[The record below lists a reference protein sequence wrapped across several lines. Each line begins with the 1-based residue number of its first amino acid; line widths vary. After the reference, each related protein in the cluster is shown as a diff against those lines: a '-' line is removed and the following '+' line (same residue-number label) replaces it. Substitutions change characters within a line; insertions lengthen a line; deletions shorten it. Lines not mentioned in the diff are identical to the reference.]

1 MTDSMADA
9 IIAALQSNHAQE
21 AERLCHSYLLRHPDA
36 PDVQVLLAIS
46 LWRQGDHS
54 GALEIYAQLCR
65 LNPENVAHWRNYANA
80 LRQAGDLEAAE
91 KASATALRLAPEDQE
106 WLELHGLLQ
115 LESGKPRD
123 ARNTLLAAFGK
134 SPDSPAVRIHAAQA
148 CLACRDWRAENLLRP
163 WREWI
168 PLEDSLQAELAE
180 LLVQTGEAE
189 FALELLEDLSLRAPG
204 EWRVLL
210 RMAGLYERVNR
221 TAEAEALLARIAAIP
236 AVQAQ
241 AANELDHQRAQLA
254 VRKQDYATAK
264 ALLQSNGPRHE
275 NDYAHWFA
283 LANACDKTGDTIGA
297 MRALESA
304 HAKQIEELRITVPH
318 FFEPSAEILPDVG
331 ARITEIGYRGWPV
344 LRAPDASQSPVFV
357 MGFARSGT
365 TLLEQ
370 MLDAHPRLQS
380 MDERPFFNMLAA
392 NLKAST
398 GLEMPRDLA
407 KLNQRD
413 CDELRKGYLVLAC
426 GKVPRRWDARLVD
439 KNPLNMLW
447 LPMIHRMFP
456 EAKFIL
462 AVRHPCDVILSCYM
476 QNFRSAVLAVA
487 GQSLEHLARAYVAAM
502 QHWLHHVEVLKP
514 DVFVSHYE
522 DLVAD
527 TPGQTR
533 RIGSFL
539 GLDDAEPM
547 LRFDERA
554 REKGYIKT
562 PSYTQVIEP
571 INSKGIQRW
580 QRYHDYIAP
589 TLPIL
594 QPMLE
599 YWGYASKSESRDE
612 VEQ

>member
-1 MTDSMADA
+1 MTDSIADA
-9 IIAALQSNHAQE
+9 IIAALQSNNAQE
-21 AERLCHSYLLRHPDA
+21 AERLCHSYLLREADA
-36 PDVQVLLAIS
+36 PDVQVLLAVS
-46 LWRQGDHS
+46 LWRQGDQS
-54 GALEIYAQLCR
+54 GALEVYARLCR
-65 LNPENVAHWRNYANA
+65 LYPEDVAHWRNYANA
-80 LRQAGDLEAAE
+80 LRQAGNFEAAE
-91 KASATALRLAPEDQE
+91 KASEAALRLAPEDQE

-115 LESGKPRD
+115 LESGKPRE

-134 SPDSPAVRIHAAQA
+134 SPDSPAIRIHAAQA

-221 TAEAEALLARIAAIP
+221 IAEAEALLARVAAMP
-236 AVQAQ
+236 EAKTQ
-241 AANELDHQRAQLA
+241 AANEIGHQWAQLA
-254 VRKQDYATAK
+254 TRKQDHGTAQ
-264 ALLQSNGPRHE
+264 ALLQSNGPRHG

-283 LANACDKTGDTIGA
+283 LANACDKTGDTAGA
-297 MRALESA
+297 MRALATA
-304 HAKQIEELRITVPH
+304 HAKQVDELRITVPH
-318 FFEPSAEILPDVG
+318 FFDPGAEVLPDVG
-331 ARITEIGYRGWPV
+331 ARITEAGYRDWPA

-398 GLEMPRDLA
+398 GLEMPRDLG
-407 KLNQRD
+407 KLDQRD

-447 LPMIHRMFP
+447 LPMIHRLFP

-487 GQSLEHLARAYVAAM
+487 GQSLEYLARAYVAAM
-502 QHWLHHVEVLKP
+502 EHWLHHVDVLKP

-522 DLVAD
+522 DLIAD

-547 LRFDERA
+547 LRFDARA

-571 INSKGIQRW
+571 INRKGMGRW
-580 QRYHDYIAP
+580 QRYHEYIAP
-589 TLPIL
+589 VLPIL
-594 QPMLE
+594 EPMLE
-599 YWGYASKSESRDE
+599 YWGYASKSDSEAER
-612 VEQ
+612 

>member
-1 MTDSMADA
+1 MADDSSAEA
-9 IIAALQSNHAQE
+9 IIVALQSNNAQE
-21 AERLCHSYLLRHPDA
+21 AERLCRQYLRHIPDA
-36 PDVQVLLAIS
+36 TDIQVLLAVS

-54 GALEIYAQLCR
+54 GALGIYAQLCR
-65 LNPENVAHWRNYANA
+65 VNPNDVVHWRNYANA
-80 LRQAGDLEAAE
+80 LRQSGNLEAAE
-91 KASATALRLAPEDQE
+91 EASATALRLAPEDAE

-115 LESGKPRD
+115 LELGKPRD
-123 ARNTLLAAFGK
+123 ARNTLLVAFGK
-134 SPDSPAVRIHAAQA
+134 SPDSPAIRIHAAQA

-189 FALELLEDLSLRAPG
+189 FALGLLEDLSLRAPG

-221 TAEAEALLARIAAIP
+221 TAEAEALLARVAVIP
-236 AVQAQ
+236 NVQMQ
-241 AANELDHQRAQLA
+241 AANEIAHQRAQLA
-254 VRKQDYATAK
+254 VRRQNYGTARE
-264 ALLQSNGPRHE
+264 LLLDNGPRHE

-283 LANACDKTGDTIGA
+283 LANACDKFGDTAGA
-297 MRALESA
+297 MEALERA
-304 HAKQIEELRITVPH
+304 HAKQTDELRITVPH
-318 FFEPSAEILPDVG
+318 FFEPNAEILPDVG
-331 ARITEIGYRGWPV
+331 ARITEAGYREWPV
-344 LRAPDASQSPVFV
+344 IRAPEASQSPVFV
-357 MGFARSGT
+357 VGFARSGT

-398 GLEMPRDLA
+398 GLEVPRDLG
-407 KLNQRD
+407 KLDQRD

-456 EAKFIL
+456 KAKFIL

-502 QHWLHHVEVLKP
+502 EHWFHHVDVFKP

-527 TPGQTR
+527 APRQTR
-533 RIGSFL
+533 RIASFL

-547 LRFDERA
+547 LRFDARA
-554 REKGYIKT
+554 REKGHIKT
-562 PSYTQVIEP
+562 PSYLQVIEP
-571 INSKGIQRW
+571 INRKGLGRW
-580 QRYHDYIAP
+580 QRYREYLAP
-589 TLPIL
+589 AFPIL

-599 YWGYASKSESRDE
+599 YWGYTSKSESRE